1 MTWHAELE
9 GNAEHVKSKSI
20 NRRTTTFVMHVDSV
34 NVCVHWVVDPSHC
47 YFALLF
53 LIIVYCNSSSIHRN
67 IVPIVKFSAFTV
79 HLINCVLV
87 DC

>member
-1 MTWHAELE
+1 MTWYAELDC
-9 GNAEHVKSKSI
+9 NAERVKSRSI

-47 YFALLF
+47 YFALSI
-53 LIIVYCNSSSIHRN
+53 LIIVHCNSSLIHRN
-67 IVPIVKFSAFTV
+67 TIPIVDSPAFSY
-79 HLINCVLV
+79 LIFCGVVV